1 MAGPA
6 GRLDVVLVCGGRWHD
21 FDYARLRLL
30 EALGRH
36 PRARPRGFEDYATG
50 SAADGDALAGADLL
64 ITYTCDRR
72 PDPDQQRRLVEWV
85 EAGGRGLGLPGP
97 HAAVAAPPAG

>member
-36 PRARPRGFEDYATG
+36 PRARTRVFED
-50 SAADGDALAGADLL
+50 
-64 ITYTCDRR
+64 
-72 PDPDQQRRLVEWV
+72 
-85 EAGGRGLGLPGP
+85 
-97 HAAVAAPPAG
+97 